1 LGVTGDQTGEGAA
14 ALAHITGVCVVT
26 EMITVAVVAAA
37 AVATTTMVAVV
48 VTVMTTMVAVVGAGV
63 EAAGMKGTMMEGGAG
78 MVAAPLPGVQ
88 EAPSGRAARSGGLRL
103 SSGTVRGRKSKGE
116 QPPFKAGKGRH

>member
-1 LGVTGDQTGEGAA
+1 MGVTGDQTGEGAA

-26 EMITVAVVAAA
+26 EMITVAVV
-37 AVATTTMVAVV
+37 
-48 VTVMTTMVAVVGAGV
+48 GAGV

-78 MVAAPLPGVQ
+78 MMAAPLPGVQ
-88 EAPSGRAARSGGLRL
+88 EAVSGRAARSAGLRL